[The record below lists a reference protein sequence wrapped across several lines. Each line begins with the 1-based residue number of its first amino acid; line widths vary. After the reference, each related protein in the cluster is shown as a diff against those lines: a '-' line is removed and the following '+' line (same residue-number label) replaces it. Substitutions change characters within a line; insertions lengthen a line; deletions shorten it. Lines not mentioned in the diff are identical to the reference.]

1 MSESKAALRRQLAAQ
16 APYLRPIAENVL
28 AADHRIDIVALDPDG
43 IAHTI
48 LFAATDED
56 PAALTHAVAAST
68 WLSAR
73 LADWRQLAPDAGIH
87 NTAPARAVVV
97 AEGFHPDTL
106 TLAELLGA
114 EHVRLIV
121 LPAQPERVEEPQGA
135 APAAGAE
142 GDASPAPSQKP
153 PGAHAPSTSAPN
165 PGTRFRTGLEA
176 ADLAFTTI

>member
-28 AADHRIDIVALDPDG
+28 AAAQRIDVVALDPDG

-48 LFAATDED
+48 LFAAANED

-87 NTAPARAVVV
+87 SAAPARAVVV
-97 AEGFHPDTL
+97 AERFHPDTL

-114 EHVRLIV
+114 ERIRLIA
-121 LPAQPERVEEPQGA
+121 LPSQPERVEEPQAA
-135 APAAGAE
+135 APAPAPGAE
-142 GDASPAPSQKP
+142 GEASPAPSQRP
-153 PGAHAPSTSAPN
+153 PATPAPSTAN
-165 PGTRFRTGLEA
+165 PETRFRTGLEA
-176 ADLAFTTI
+176 ADLAFTTT